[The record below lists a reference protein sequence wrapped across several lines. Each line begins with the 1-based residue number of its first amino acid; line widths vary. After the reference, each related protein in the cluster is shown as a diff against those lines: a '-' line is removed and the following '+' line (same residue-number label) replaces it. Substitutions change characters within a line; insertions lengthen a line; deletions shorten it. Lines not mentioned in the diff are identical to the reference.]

1 MLRCSSYLSVQGYH
15 SPSANICTH
24 VIFLQVGCTE
34 VMITKSALAITD
46 ATNFIALLQLLYFGP
61 QTHTCYQNVFILSM
75 LYDGGGSTETFLKT
89 LTLSV
94 SVWAYPHEMKRT
106 HGILRMPPVCLNC
119 YSVIMEVSLFLF
131 PCKFKGFFESY

>member
-15 SPSANICTH
+15 SPSANICTL
-24 VIFLQVGCTE
+24 FLQVGCTE

-61 QTHTCYQNVFILSM
+61 QTHTCYQNVFSLSM
-75 LYDGGGSTETFLKT
+75 LYDGGDSTETFLKT

-94 SVWAYPHEMKRT
+94 SVWAYSHEMKT
-106 HGILRMPPVCLNC
+106 NTWNFKNATSLPQLLQCYCGSILVPIPLQ
-119 YSVIMEVSLFLF
+119 I
-131 PCKFKGFFESY
+131 

>member
-75 LYDGGGSTETFLKT
+75 LYNGGGSTETFLKT

-94 SVWAYPHEMKRT
+94 SVWAYPHEMKT
-106 HGILRMPPVCLNC
+106 STWHFKNATSLPQLLQCYYGSILVPIPLQ
-119 YSVIMEVSLFLF
+119 I
-131 PCKFKGFFESY
+131 